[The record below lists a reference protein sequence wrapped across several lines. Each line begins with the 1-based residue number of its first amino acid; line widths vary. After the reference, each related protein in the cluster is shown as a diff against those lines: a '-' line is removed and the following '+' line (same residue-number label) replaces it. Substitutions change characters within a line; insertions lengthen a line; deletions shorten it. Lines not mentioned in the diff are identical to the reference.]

1 MSITRLFRIKE
12 AHYWQNAIPTSS
24 LWSLSQQH
32 DSLLSFAK
40 TTATCQHSCVMW
52 AFISFTHIV
61 HRKSKERVLFTH
73 RVHILVLCFFA
84 AKSSKQKKDTT
95 KMCLNGNGN
104 SKIKTR
110 KKWRKESEMVSQKSG
125 QIISLGLKAVKVEY
139 SAHQTWFLHFYFTLG
154 YSESWFIC

>member
-40 TTATCQHSCVMW
+40 TTATCQHSVCNVGIHLIHPRSTQKKQGEGTIYTSC
-52 AFISFTHIV
+52 AHFGSV
-61 HRKSKERVLFTH
+61 
-73 RVHILVLCFFA
+73 FFLQQNHQN
-84 AKSSKQKKDTT
+84 KKKDTT

-104 SKIKTR
+104 IKIKTR
-110 KKWRKESEMVSQKSG
+110 NEMKKRERD
-125 QIISLGLKAVKVEY
+125 GLSKIR
-139 SAHQTWFLHFYFTLG
+139 SDH
-154 YSESWFIC
+154 